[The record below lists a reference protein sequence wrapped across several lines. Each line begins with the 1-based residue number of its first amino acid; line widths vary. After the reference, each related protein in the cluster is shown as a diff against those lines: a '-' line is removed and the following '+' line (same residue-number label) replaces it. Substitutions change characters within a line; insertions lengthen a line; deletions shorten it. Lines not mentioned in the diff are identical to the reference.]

1 MGLAFAIAATACA
14 SDGSSAA
21 SGGGLYGGSSTT
33 PSPAASATGSSSEG
47 GGGYGGGHGGTGS
60 GGGGGGSARTV
71 RLGNYLFSPSTPK
84 VDAGDSI
91 SFVNGTPDTPH
102 TFTVEGE
109 DIDVSIEPGSSQ
121 DVKIDLAADSYP
133 FVCRFHEASGMTGTL
148 TVT

>member
-60 GGGGGGSARTV
+60 GGGGGSARTV

-91 SFVNGTPDTPH
+91 TFVNGTPDTPH

-109 DIDVSIEPGSSQ
+109 DIDVSIEPGSSE
-121 DVKIDLAADSYP
+121 DVKIDLAAGSYP